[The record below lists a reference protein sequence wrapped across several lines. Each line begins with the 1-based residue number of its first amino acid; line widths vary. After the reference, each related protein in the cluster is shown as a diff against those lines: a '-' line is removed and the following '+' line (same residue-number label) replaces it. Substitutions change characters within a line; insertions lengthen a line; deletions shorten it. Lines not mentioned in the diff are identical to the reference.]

1 MNPWLVASLLGGY
14 FILLIVISHLTS
26 RSATTDTFFTAN
38 RRSPWFVVA
47 FGMIGTTISGVTF
60 ISVPGEVGN
69 SASTYFEFIMGNLVG
84 FWIVALVLLPVY
96 YKLNLVSIY
105 GYLEQRFGFYS
116 YKSGSFFFL
125 LSRTVGAA
133 FRMYLVA
140 EVLQLALFDSLG
152 IPFGVTVMIS
162 ILLIWVYTY
171 RGGVKTIIWT
181 DSLQTIF
188 LLTAVVLTISYLLS
202 YFGWSP
208 GETFRKINEHP
219 YSKIFEWGWKSDKNF
234 FKQFISGIFVTVVMV
249 GLDQDM
255 MQKNLTC
262 KSLREARKNML
273 TFSAIFVFVVGLFM
287 FLGILLYMYAGSN
300 NITIPQKSDYLFPL
314 LALNYLGSLTG
325 IFFLLGITAANYAS
339 ADSALTSLTTAFCV
353 DFLNINKRQDNKKN
367 ILLRRTHIAFSF
379 LLFCVIILF
388 KIINNQSV
396 VVAVFKAAGY
406 TYGPLLGLFAFGLLT
421 RKQVKD
427 KLVPFVTI
435 ISPLISWLIEIWSAK
450 LFGYKIGF
458 ELIIING
465 ALTFL
470 GLLLIENKNPLKFV
484 NVSNNELTLG
494 KEDKVY
500 R

>member
-1 MNPWLVASLLGGY
+1 MNPLLVAILLGGY
-14 FILLIVISHLTS
+14 FLLLIFIAHLTS
-26 RSATTDTFFTAN
+26 RSATTETFFTAN
-38 RRSPWFVVA
+38 RKSPWFVVA

-69 SASTYFEFIMGNLVG
+69 SACTYFEFIMGNLVG

-96 YKLNLVSIY
+96 YKLNLISIY
-105 GYLEQRFGFYS
+105 SYLEQRFGFYS

-125 LSRTVGAA
+125 LSRTIGAA

-140 EVLQLALFDSLG
+140 EVLQLALFDALG

-162 ILLIWVYTY
+162 IFLIWVYTY

-188 LLTAVVLTISYLLS
+188 LLTAVFLTIYYLFS
-202 YFGWSP
+202 HFGWSLD
-208 GETFRKINEHP
+208 EAYRKINDNP
-219 YSKIFEWGWKSDKNF
+219 NSRIFDWDWKSGKNF
-234 FKQFISGIFVTVVMV
+234 FKQFIAGIFVTVVMV

-273 TFSAIFVFVVGLFM
+273 TFSGIFVIVVALFLL
-287 FLGILLYMYAGSN
+287 LGILLYIFAQSN
-300 NITIPQKSDYLFPL
+300 GIALPSKSDYLFPL
-314 LALNYLGSLTG
+314 LALKHMSLVIG
-325 IFFLLGITAANYAS
+325 VFFLLGITAANYAS

-353 DFLNINKRQDNKKN
+353 DFLNINKKRDENKRK
-367 ILLRRTHIAFSF
+367 ILKITHIGFSI
-379 LLFCVIILF
+379 LLFCVIIVF
-388 KIINNQSV
+388 KLINNQSV

-421 RKQVKD
+421 KENVRD
-427 KLVPFVTI
+427 RYVPFVTI
-435 ISPLISWLIEIWSAK
+435 ASPLLAWIIDSWSEK
-450 LFGYKIGF
+450 LFNGYQIGF

-465 ALTFL
+465 AITFL
-470 GLLLIENKNPLKFV
+470 GLLLIRKKIEY
-484 NVSNNELTLG
+484 S
-494 KEDKVY
+494 
-500 R
+500 

>member
-1 MNPWLVASLLGGY
+1 MNPVLVAFLLGGY
-14 FILLIVISHLTS
+14 FLMLIVISYFTS

-69 SASTYFEFIMGNLVG
+69 SASTYFQFIMGNLVG
-84 FWIVALVLLPVY
+84 FWIVALVLLPIY

-105 GYLEQRFGFYS
+105 GYLEHRFGFYA

-125 LSRTVGAA
+125 LSRTIGAA

-140 EVLQLALFDSLG
+140 EVLQLALFDAIG
-152 IPFGVTVMIS
+152 IPFAVTVMIS

-171 RGGVKTIIWT
+171 RGGIKTIIWT

-188 LLTAVVLTISYLLS
+188 LLTAVILAIYYLLS
-202 YFGWSP
+202 HFGWSP
-208 GETFRKINEHP
+208 GEAFQKINEHP
-219 YSKIFEWGWKSDKNF
+219 FSRIFEWEWKSEKNF
-234 FKQFISGIFVTVVMV
+234 YKQFIAGIFVTVVMV

-262 KSLREARKNML
+262 KSLKEARKNML
-273 TFSAIFVFVVGLFM
+273 TFSAIFVLVVAMFM
-287 FLGILLYMYAGSN
+287 LLGILLYMYASAN
-300 NITIPQKSDYLFPL
+300 NITLPVKSDYLFPM
-314 LALNYLGSLTG
+314 LALNHMNQLIG

-353 DFLNINKRQDNKKN
+353 DFLNINKRKDVKRNS
-367 ILLRRTHIAFSF
+367 LLKRTHIGFSV
-379 LLFCVIILF
+379 LLFLVILIF
-388 KIINNQSV
+388 KIINDQSV

-421 RKQVKD
+421 KKNVHDR
-427 KLVPFVTI
+427 LVPVVTI
-435 ISPLISWLIEIWSAK
+435 LSPFLSWMINIWSGK
-450 LFGYKIGF
+450 LFNGYQIGF
-458 ELIIING
+458 ELIILNG
-465 ALTFL
+465 LITFV
-470 GLLLIENKNPLKFV
+470 GLLLISRRKITQV
-484 NVSNNELTLG
+484 
-494 KEDKVY
+494 
-500 R
+500 

>member
-1 MNPWLVASLLGGY
+1 MNPLLVAILLGGY
-14 FILLIVISHLTS
+14 FLLLIFIAHLTS
-26 RSATTDTFFTAN
+26 RSATTETFFTAN
-38 RRSPWFVVA
+38 RKSPWFVVA

-69 SASTYFEFIMGNLVG
+69 SACTYFEFIMGNLVG

-96 YKLNLVSIY
+96 YKLNLISIY
-105 GYLEQRFGFYS
+105 SYLEQRFGFYS

-125 LSRTVGAA
+125 LSRTIGAA

-140 EVLQLALFDSLG
+140 EVLQLALFDALG

-162 ILLIWVYTY
+162 IFLIWVYTY

-188 LLTAVVLTISYLLS
+188 LLTAVFLTIYYLFS
-202 YFGWSP
+202 HFGWSLD
-208 GETFRKINEHP
+208 EAYRKINENP
-219 YSKIFEWGWKSDKNF
+219 NSRIFDWDWKSGKNF
-234 FKQFISGIFVTVVMV
+234 FKQFIAGIFVTVVMV

-273 TFSAIFVFVVGLFM
+273 TFSGIFVIVVALFLL
-287 FLGILLYMYAGSN
+287 LGILLYTFAQSN
-300 NITIPQKSDYLFPL
+300 GIALPTKSDYLFPL
-314 LALNYLGSLTG
+314 LALKHMNLVIGV
-325 IFFLLGITAANYAS
+325 FFLLGITAANYAS

-353 DFLNINKRQDNKKN
+353 DFLNINKKRDENKRK
-367 ILLRRTHIAFSF
+367 ILKITHIGFSI
-379 LLFCVIILF
+379 LLFCVIIVF
-388 KIINNQSV
+388 KLINNQSV

-421 RKQVKD
+421 KENVRD
-427 KLVPFVTI
+427 RYVPFVTI
-435 ISPLISWLIEIWSAK
+435 ASPLLAWIIDSWSEK
-450 LFGYKIGF
+450 LFNGYQIGF

-465 ALTFL
+465 AITFL
-470 GLLLIENKNPLKFV
+470 GLLLIRKKIEY
-484 NVSNNELTLG
+484 S
-494 KEDKVY
+494 
-500 R
+500 